1 MTGNEPLYP
10 VELEAIDITPYRAGN
25 TSVEYVT
32 SLASGQAG
40 PNVLISALVHGNEIS
55 GAIVL
60 DELMRQELRPARGRL
75 TLMFANTAAYHHFDP
90 ETPFASRF
98 VEEDLNRVWHP
109 AVLGGERDSVECR
122 RARELRPI
130 VEQADF
136 LLDLHSMQHPAPA
149 LMMVGPL
156 HKGRTLAQ
164 QLGTPEYV
172 VCDSGHAA
180 GTRMRDYGGFGDSAD
195 AKVALLIE
203 SGQHWATATL
213 ATTRDTV
220 FRFLREMELISAAEA
235 EPHLLAPPPSQTV
248 VEVTDAVT
256 VESTN
261 FRFAKAYRGMER
273 ITDTGTEIAR
283 DGDRPV
289 RTPYGDCLLIMPSRR
304 LKPGDTAVRFG
315 HIVA

>member
-10 VELEAIDITPYRAGN
+10 VELDAIDITPYRAGN

-136 LLDLHSMQHPAPA
+136 LLDLHSMQYPAPA

-172 VCDSGHAA
+172 VCDS
-180 GTRMRDYGGFGDSAD
+180 AD
-195 AKVALLIE
+195 AKAALLIE
-203 SGQHWATATL
+203 SGQHWAAATL

-235 EPHLLAPPPSQTV
+235 EPHLLALPPSQTV

-283 DGDRPV
+283 DGERSV

-315 HIVA
+315 RIVA

>member
-10 VELEAIDITPYRAGN
+10 VELDAIDITPYRAGN

-136 LLDLHSMQHPAPA
+136 LLDLHSMQYPAPA

-164 QLGTPEYV
+164 QLGTPEHV

-180 GTRMRDYGGFGDSAD
+180 GTRMRDYGGFGDEASA
-195 AKVALLIE
+195 ATALLIE
-203 SGQHWATATL
+203 AGQHWAAATL
-213 ATTRDTV
+213 VCTRDTV
-220 FRFLREMELISAAEA
+220 FRFLLLLEMISTAQA
-235 EPHLLAPPPSQTV
+235 EPHLTAPSASQTV
-248 VEVTDAVT
+248 VEVTEAVT
-256 VESTN
+256 VESDA
-261 FRFAKAYRGMER
+261 FHFAKTYRGMER
-273 ITDTGTEIAR
+273 IKAGGTEIAR
-283 DGDRPV
+283 DGQRPV
-289 RTPYGDCLLIMPSRR
+289 CTPYDHCLLVMPSRR
-304 LKPGDTAVRFG
+304 LQPGDTAVRFG
-315 HIVA
+315 RSLA